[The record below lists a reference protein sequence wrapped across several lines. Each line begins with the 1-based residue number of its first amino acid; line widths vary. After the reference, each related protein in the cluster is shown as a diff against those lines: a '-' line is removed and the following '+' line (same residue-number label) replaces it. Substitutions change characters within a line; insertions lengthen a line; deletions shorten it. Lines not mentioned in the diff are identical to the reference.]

1 LKPRF
6 FYGWVIVAIACVSS
20 MLIYGIR
27 HSFSVF
33 FAPILNEFG
42 WSRGSI
48 SIMLSLNIFFY
59 GFLAPVAGAL
69 ADRWGARKMMP
80 VGILIL
86 ALATAGCG
94 FAEQL
99 GHFYLLFGVLAPLG
113 SAFSGWPIF
122 GPAIVQW
129 FEKRRGLVI
138 GLGQMGGGLSFVSMV
153 FVEFC
158 IGQVGWRNTFFILG
172 ATLVLILLPLYYFF
186 FYYRPGD
193 KGLTPYGANVTE
205 EIKNS
210 KNRSSL
216 LSYPKIKDWTL
227 GEILRTRELWFLIAS
242 YSLFW
247 GMGIYMVLAHQVKF
261 AQDAGYSS
269 LFSVSVFA
277 LFGITL
283 FLGQL
288 SGFLSDWIGREKTT
302 TLAAAACLMA
312 LVALISVDDTSKPW
326 LLYLFS
332 VCFGYGCGL
341 FTPTVFA
348 AAADLFF
355 GKFYG
360 TVAGLLLSGMG
371 VGGILGPWL
380 GGYLFDIMGSYKVA
394 FMICMGSIF
403 SSCIFVWL
411 AAPRKTLRVDGKK

>member
-1 LKPRF
+1 M
-6 FYGWVIVAIACVSS
+6 IVAIACISCI
-20 MLIYGIR
+20 LIYGIR

-48 SIMLSLNIFFY
+48 AVMLSLNIFFY

-69 ADRWGARKMMP
+69 VDRWDARKIMP
-80 VGILIL
+80 LGILIL

-94 FAEQL
+94 FADQK

-122 GPAIVQW
+122 GPAIMQW

-138 GLGQMGGGLSFVSMV
+138 GLGQMGGGLSFVSTL
-153 FVEFC
+153 FVEFS

-172 ATLVLILLPLYYFF
+172 ATLVLFLLPLYYLF
-186 FYYRPGD
+186 FYYRPSD
-193 KGLTPYGANVTE
+193 KGLTPYGADSTE
-205 EIKNS
+205 EIKISQNQDS
-210 KNRSSL
+210 PIP
-216 LSYPKIKDWTL
+216 YPRIKDWTL
-227 GEILRTRELWFLIAS
+227 GEILRTRALWFLIVA

-288 SGFLSDWIGREKTT
+288 SGFLSDRIGREKTI
-302 TLAAAACLMA
+302 TLAAAVCLIA
-312 LVALISVDDTSKPW
+312 LVALVSVHDTSQPW

-355 GKFYG
+355 GKYYG
-360 TVAGLLLSGMG
+360 IVAGLLLSGMG

-380 GGYLFDIMGSYKVA
+380 GGYLFDTMGSYKVA
-394 FMICMGSIF
+394 FMICMGSILL
-403 SSCIFVWL
+403 SCIFIWL
-411 AAPRKTLRVDGKK
+411 AAPRKFIPGAGKQ